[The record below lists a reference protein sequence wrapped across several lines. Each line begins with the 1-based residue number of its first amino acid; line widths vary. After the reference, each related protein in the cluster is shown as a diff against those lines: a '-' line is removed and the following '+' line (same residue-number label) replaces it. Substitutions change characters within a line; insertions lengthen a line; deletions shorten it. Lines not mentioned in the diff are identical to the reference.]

1 MKMQFLP
8 LLAMAALLP
17 FSMEAQVKSEWVYLD
32 AQQKLTYKT
41 LEKGDRIMDFSYAGY
56 MGGGVR
62 IPTPPVKITLSAV
75 EGDNA
80 AAIQR
85 AVNEIAAMEPVNG
98 FRGTLLLQPGVYN
111 CDNTIVINTSGIVI
125 RGSGSGETGT
135 VLKMTGEPH
144 VCFSVQGRVNLQK
157 AGKPAMI
164 TDAYVPSG
172 SNSFQLSDV
181 SGLAAGDLIQ
191 ISRPVTPAWVKF
203 MGMDSLVRDGKKQ
216 TWITGEINVER
227 AIKKIEGNKVILEL
241 PLTDNYDAAYLGTPG
256 VSVVKVVT
264 SGEISQVGL
273 ELMRIVSPAQ
283 SGTIN
288 EKAHKAFNIR
298 GAADAWA
305 RNIDVY
311 NTINSI
317 SVSDAKRV
325 TLSGINIYHETP
337 TKGAAKPADLN
348 GSGSQILFNQCN
360 IQGDNVFY
368 FATGAKVSGP
378 IVLLN
383 CTFLGNGWIQPHQRW
398 ATGVLVDECNVPDG
412 GIDFMNRGIMGSGHG
427 WSIGWAVAWNCK
439 AKTYLNQQPP
449 GAANWVIGSL
459 GEKTKRPI
467 PFETM
472 DKPALPEGY
481 YDAHNTPVAPASL
494 YLEQLSQRL
503 GPEALV
509 NIGY

>member
-1 MKMQFLP
+1 MKIQYLP
-8 LLAMAALLP
+8 LLTMVTLLP
-17 FSMEAQVKSEWVYLD
+17 FKTEAQVKSEWVYLN

-62 IPTPPVKITLSAV
+62 IPTPPVKITLSPV
-75 EGDNA
+75 EGDNS

-98 FRGTLLLQPGVYN
+98 FRGTLLLKPGVYN
-111 CDNTIVINTSGIVI
+111 CDNTIVINTSGIVV

-135 VLKMTGEPH
+135 LLKMTGEPH
-144 VCFSVQGRVNLQK
+144 VCFSVQGRVNMQK
-157 AGKPAMI
+157 VGKPAMI
-164 TDAYVPSG
+164 TDSYVPSG
-172 SNSFQLSDV
+172 ANSFQLSDV
-181 SGLAAGDLIQ
+181 TGFAAGDLIQ

-203 MGMDSLVRDGKKQ
+203 MGMDGLVRDGKKQ

-227 AIKKIEGNKVILEL
+227 VIKKIESNKVVLEL

-256 VSVVKVVT
+256 VSVVKVVA

-273 ELMRIVSPAQ
+273 ELLRIVSPAQ

-305 RNIDVY
+305 RNIDVF
-311 NTINSI
+311 NTVNSI
-317 SVSDAKRV
+317 SVSDAKRI
-325 TLSGINIYHETP
+325 TLSRINIYHETP

-348 GSGSQILFNQCN
+348 GSGSQVLFDQCN

-383 CTFLGNGWIQPHQRW
+383 CTFRGNGWIQPHQRW

-459 GEKTKRPI
+459 GAKTKRAI
-467 PFETM
+467 PFDTI
-472 DKPALPEGY
+472 PYLPEGY
-481 YDAHNTPVAPASL
+481 YDAHNTPVNPSSL
-494 YLEQLSQRL
+494 YLAQLSERL
-503 GPEALV
+503 GVVALG

>member
-1 MKMQFLP
+1 MKMHYLP
-8 LLAMAALLP
+8 LLTMVALLP
-17 FSMEAQVKSEWVYLD
+17 FKTEAQEKSEWVYLN

-62 IPTPPVKITLSAV
+62 IPAPPVKITLGPV
-75 EGDNA
+75 EGDNS

-98 FRGTLLLQPGVYN
+98 FRGTLLLKPGVYN
-111 CDNTIVINTSGIVI
+111 CDNTIVINTSGIVV

-135 VLKMTGEPH
+135 LLKMTGEPH
-144 VCFSVQGRVNLQK
+144 VCFSVQSRVNMQK
-157 AGKPAMI
+157 VGKPAMI
-164 TDAYVPSG
+164 TDSYVPSG
-172 SNSFQLSDV
+172 ASSFQLSDV
-181 SGLAAGDLIQ
+181 TGLAAGDLIQ

-203 MGMDSLVRDGKKQ
+203 MGMDGLVRDGKKQ

-227 AIKKIEGNKVILEL
+227 VIKKIEGNKVVLEL

-256 VSVVKVVT
+256 VSVVKVVA

-273 ELMRIVSPAQ
+273 ELLRIVSPAQ

-305 RNIDVY
+305 RNIDVF
-311 NTINSI
+311 NTVNSI
-317 SVSDAKRV
+317 SVSDARRI
-325 TLSGINIYHETP
+325 TLSRINIYHETP
-337 TKGAAKPADLN
+337 TKGAAKPADMN
-348 GSGSQILFNQCN
+348 GSGSQVLFDRCN

-383 CTFLGNGWIQPHQRW
+383 CTFRGNGWIQPHQRW

-449 GAANWVIGSL
+449 GAANWVIGSM
-459 GEKTKRPI
+459 GEKTKRAI
-467 PFETM
+467 PFDTI
-472 DKPALPEGY
+472 PYLPEGY
-481 YDAHNTPVAPASL
+481 YDAHNTPVDPSSL
-494 YLEQLSQRL
+494 YLAQLSERL
-503 GPEALV
+503 GPVALV